1 MENTIPHRRRAWWA
15 LIALSVI
22 WGYNWA
28 VMKVAMR
35 DAGAV
40 DFAVLRAVLGSLSL
54 FLVLVWR
61 RAPLA
66 PAGFRGI
73 ALLGFLQ
80 TTAFFGLI
88 VWAVS
93 IGGAGKTAVL
103 AYTMPFWVL
112 VLAWP
117 ILGERIRGAQWL
129 AVAVAFA
136 GLLFILEPWH
146 LHGEM
151 LGEILAVVAGIAWAA
166 SVIVAKKLDISG
178 KERLLSVTAW
188 QMLLGSIPLV
198 AIAMF
203 VPSQPIHWTGTFIVA
218 LLYNVILGNALAWV
232 LWLYILNNLPAGVA
246 SLSMLATPVLGVLA
260 AWIQLGERPS
270 ATEGLGMLLV
280 GVALAL
286 FSLQSVLQHRRLNA
300 EMAQE

>member
-1 MENTIPHRRRAWWA
+1 MENSIPNRRRAWWA

-40 DFAVLRAVLGSLSL
+40 DFAVLRTVLGSLSL

-61 RAPLA
+61 RALLA
-66 PAGFRGI
+66 PTGFRGI

-146 LHGEM
+146 MRGEM
-151 LGEILAVVAGIAWAA
+151 PGEILAVVAGIAWAA

-188 QMLLGSIPLV
+188 QMLFGSIPLV

-286 FSLQSVLQHRRLNA
+286 FSLQSVQQHRRLNA
-300 EMAQE
+300 EMVQE